1 MTSYSVYTDLITQFP
16 TSEALVA
23 WLQSEAGGLLKFRD
37 NRKSPEDHLAVI
49 YYNKESTMTLPHV
62 PYFRSVVWDMC
73 LNVPVCAAP
82 AKADSGE
89 VSATFVAEDFLDG
102 VMLNMFWDSGSSQWR
117 LASRSQLDAGNT
129 FYSRRPFFTLFME
142 AVVANGLNLNDLDKN
157 YTYSWVLQHPQER
170 VVVEIPYGIPRLR
183 LVSVAQ
189 FSGTN
194 HRVLYTPED
203 ALPPA
208 YVDLLPKRHSL
219 PSLKDVEDRVVA
231 WGRQFGPKFKGLMV
245 KGPDGKRWAYTTKE
259 YEAALALRGNNAKL
273 AFVWLERWSEKKLN
287 QYLALY
293 PEEAH
298 AATTVVDGFKACTQE
313 VYDLYRKIY
322 RERAFP
328 LGQAPQKY
336 RKLLWDIHAKRA
348 GAYFANL
355 QEFMNNQDTARKLW
369 LVNYEVRYPQDDA
382 AAPQDAAV
390 AAVAAV
396 PSDDAVNQLIDE
408 LEGQAAVAE
417 EEAAIE
423 AEQQAAVEEAA
434 EEEAAVAEEA
444 EQQAAE
450 AALA

>member
-1 MTSYSVYTDLITQFP
+1 MTSYAVYTDLISQYP

-23 WLQSEAGGLLKFRD
+23 WLQSEAGGLLKVRD
-37 NRKSPEDHLAVI
+37 NRKGAEEHLVMI
-49 YYNKESTMTLPHV
+49 YYNKESNMTMGHV
-62 PYFRSVVWDMC
+62 PHFRSVVWDMC

-82 AKADSGE
+82 AKADAGE
-89 VSATFVAEDFLDG
+89 VTTTFVAEDFLDG
-102 VMLNMFWDSGSSQWR
+102 VMLNMFWDSNQWR

-129 FYSRRPFFTLFME
+129 FYSRRPFFVLFME
-142 AVVANGLNLNDLDKN
+142 AVVANGIILSDLNKS
-157 YTYSWVLQHPQER
+157 YTYSWVLQHPHER
-170 VVVEIPYGIPRLR
+170 MVVEIPYGIPKLR

-208 YVDLLPKRHSL
+208 FTALLPKRHAL
-219 PSLKDVEDRVVA
+219 PTLKDVQERVSA
-231 WGRQFGPKFKGLMV
+231 WGKQFGPKFKGLMV
-245 KGPDGKRWAYTTKE
+245 KGPDGKRWAYTSKE
-259 YEAALALRGNNAKL
+259 YEAALTLRGNNAKL
-273 AFVWLERWSEKKLN
+273 AFIWLERWSEKKLN

-336 RKLLWDIHAKRA
+336 RKLLWDIHAARA

-355 QEFMNNQDTARKLW
+355 QEFMNKQDTARKLW
-369 LVNYEVRYPQDDA
+369 LVNYEARYPGTIADDA
-382 AAPQDAAV
+382 AVADAAV
-390 AAVAAV
+390 AA
-396 PSDDAVNQLIDE
+396 SDDAVNQLIDE

-423 AEQQAAVEEAA
+423 AEREASRA
-434 EEEAAVAEEA
+434 
-444 EQQAAE
+444 
-450 AALA
+450 